1 MGKPISVDLRKRIVS
16 FVDAGHSRNE
26 AAAHFSVSVSFVVKL
41 MARYKAGGS
50 VEPARQGRPPG
61 TGKFAPY
68 RDFLIGRVEAI
79 PDMTMEDLAQTL
91 EETHGVTG
99 TPAALSRFLIRQGL
113 SFKKK
118 LWSQVNASV

>member
-1 MGKPISVDLRKRIVS
+1 MGKPISVDLRKRIVF

-41 MARYKAGGS
+41 MAHYKACSS

-68 RDFLIGRVEAI
+68 RDFLIGRVEAM
-79 PDMTMEDLAQTL
+79 PDMTMEDLAQAL
-91 EETHGVTG
+91 EETHGVSG
-99 TPAALSRFLIRQGL
+99 TPAALCRFLIRQGL
-113 SFKKK
+113 SFKKNSGRK
-118 LWSQVNASV
+118 